1 MLCLLSFSVN
11 AKDGKPYIVFDYE
24 NNKVLEQK
32 LENKMWA
39 IASLTKLMTA
49 YVFLKKENNL
59 QSCSMAITN
68 DDNDTLKFTK
78 TRLEK
83 DYAYSCESLLKMM
96 LTVSDNYAA
105 SALARKHNKNQFIKE
120 MNFVAKTL
128 GMKNTI
134 FVDSSGLSPKNV
146 STILDYYKLIISVKK
161 DKKIW
166 NLISNWSTERL
177 WMLDSNTIK
186 NSNKLIR
193 DDNLKSMFSK
203 TGYIKE
209 SGYNLIFLNKSCK
222 SHLGIIVFGR
232 KSSKERANFTKK
244 LLKSYQCGV

>member
-24 NNKVLEQK
+24 SNKVLEQK
-32 LENKMWA
+32 LENKMWS

-59 QSCSMAITN
+59 QSCSMTITN
-68 DDNDTLKFTK
+68 DDDDTLKFTK

-83 DYAYSCESLLKMM
+83 EYAYSCESLLKMM
-96 LTVSDNYAA
+96 LTVSANYAA
-105 SALARKHNKNQFIKE
+105 SALARKHNKHEFIKE
-120 MNFVAKTL
+120 MNLVAKKL
-128 GMKNTI
+128 GMKDTN

-146 STILDYYKLIISVKK
+146 STILDYYKLIVAIKQ

-177 WMLDSNTIK
+177 WLLGDKTIK

-193 DDNLKSMFSK
+193 DDNFKSIFSK

-209 SGYNLIFLNKSCK
+209 SGYNLIFLNKNCK
-222 SHLGIIVFGR
+222 NLGIIIFGR
-232 KSSKERANFTKK
+232 KSSKERAVFAKK

>member
-1 MLCLLSFSVN
+1 MLCVLSFSVN

-24 NNKVLEQK
+24 SNKVLEQK
-32 LENKMWA
+32 LENKMWS

-59 QSCSMAITN
+59 QSCSMTITN
-68 DDNDTLKFTK
+68 DDDDTLKFTK

-83 DYAYSCESLLKMM
+83 EYAYSCESLLKMM

-105 SALARKHNKNQFIKE
+105 SALARKHNKNEFIKE
-120 MNFVAKTL
+120 MNLVAKKL
-128 GMKNTI
+128 GMKDTN

-146 STILDYYKLIISVKK
+146 STILDYYKLIVAIKQ

-177 WMLDSNTIK
+177 WLLGDKTIK

-193 DDNLKSMFSK
+193 DDNFKSIFSK

-209 SGYNLIFLNKSCK
+209 SGYNLIFLNKNCK
-222 SHLGIIVFGR
+222 NLGIIIFGR
-232 KSSKERANFTKK
+232 KSSKERAVFAKK

>member
-1 MLCLLSFSVN
+1 MLFFLSFSVN

-24 NNKVLEQK
+24 SNKVLEQK
-32 LENKMWA
+32 LENKMWS

-59 QSCSMAITN
+59 QSCSMTITN
-68 DDNDTLKFTK
+68 DDDDTLKFTK

-83 DYAYSCESLLKMM
+83 EYAYSCESLLKMM

-105 SALARKHNKNQFIKE
+105 SALARKHNKNEFIKE
-120 MNFVAKTL
+120 MNLVAKKL
-128 GMKNTI
+128 GMKDTN

-146 STILDYYKLIISVKK
+146 STILDYYKLIVAIKQ

-177 WMLDSNTIK
+177 WLLGDKTIK

-193 DDNLKSMFSK
+193 DDNFKSIFSK

-209 SGYNLIFLNKSCK
+209 SGYNLIFLNKNCK
-222 SHLGIIVFGR
+222 NLGIIIFGR
-232 KSSKERANFTKK
+232 KSSKERAVFAKK

>member
-1 MLCLLSFSVN
+1 MLCVLSFSVN

-24 NNKVLEQK
+24 SNKVLEQK
-32 LENKMWA
+32 LENKMWS

-59 QSCSMAITN
+59 QSCSMTITN
-68 DDNDTLKFTK
+68 DDDDTLKFTK

-83 DYAYSCESLLKMM
+83 EYAYSCESLLKMM

-105 SALARKHNKNQFIKE
+105 SALARKHNKNEFIKE
-120 MNFVAKTL
+120 MNLVAKKL
-128 GMKNTI
+128 GMKDTN

-146 STILDYYKLIISVKK
+146 STILDYYKLIVAIKQ

-177 WMLDSNTIK
+177 
-186 NSNKLIR
+186 
-193 DDNLKSMFSK
+193 
-203 TGYIKE
+203 
-209 SGYNLIFLNKSCK
+209 
-222 SHLGIIVFGR
+222 
-232 KSSKERANFTKK
+232 
-244 LLKSYQCGV
+244 